1 MNIRSL
7 IPMLM
12 MSVAA
17 CSSPPPA
24 PKATPVA
31 KPVVLPPAPIAA
43 VPRQTAEWM
52 DWPLAPGDWVY
63 RRDERGSIALFGVP
77 GADALVTLRCDTVR
91 KRVYL
96 ARADTAGSGSAT
108 FKLRSSSTLKEFT
121 AKTTGGPLPYLAAEI
136 MPNDPILDA
145 ITYTRGRI
153 ALETTAQNAIAIP
166 SWSEIARVVEDCRA

>member
-1 MNIRSL
+1 MNIRFL
-7 IPMLM
+7 IPWLM
-12 MSVAA
+12 MSAAA
-17 CSSPPPA
+17 CSSPPPP

-31 KPVVLPPAPIAA
+31 KPVVLPPAPVAA
-43 VPRQTAEWM
+43 VPRQSAEWM

-77 GADALVTLRCDTVR
+77 GADALMTLRCDTGR

-108 FKLRSSSTLKEFT
+108 FKLRSSSMLKEFT
-121 AKTTGGPLPYLAAEI
+121 AQTTGGPLPYLAAEI
-136 MPNDPILDA
+136 MPGDPILDA

-153 ALETTAQNAIAIP
+153 ALETTGQTGIAIP
-166 SWSEIARVVEDCRA
+166 SWSEIARVVEDCRG